1 MSEAPPTRRV
11 YEPPVVHTV
20 GAVESL
26 TLGGDHNYNSDS
38 LQKRW
43 GRHGDFWHW
52 YRPHHTVRS
61 SAFS

>member
-1 MSEAPPTRRV
+1 MRP
-11 YEPPVVHTV
+11 YEPPRVEVV
-20 GAVESL
+20 GAVENL

-52 YRPHHTVRS
+52 YRPHHVGGVR
-61 SAFS
+61 AFSS